1 MRVLWAS
8 SRIPKRS
15 RCRWDSYGTPKG
27 FVNVHKTGPSDIVA
41 GYLMANIDPETQPR
55 RRVAPCFQSKFD
67 FRTVFVRFGFG
78 FGLFRD
84 FADALPRSKG
94 QLLKVRSRE
103 ERQTERKKER

>member
-1 MRVLWAS
+1 M
-8 SRIPKRS
+8 
-15 RCRWDSYGTPKG
+15 
-27 FVNVHKTGPSDIVA
+27 DIVA

-55 RRVAPCFQSKFD
+55 RVAPCFQSKFD
-67 FRTVFVRFGFG
+67 FRTVFVRFG

-103 ERQTERKKER
+103 ERQTERKKERKQER

>member
-1 MRVLWAS
+1 M
-8 SRIPKRS
+8 
-15 RCRWDSYGTPKG
+15 
-27 FVNVHKTGPSDIVA
+27 DIVA

-78 FGLFRD
+78 LFRD

-103 ERQTERKKER
+103 ERQTERKKEGKQER

>member
-1 MRVLWAS
+1 M
-8 SRIPKRS
+8 
-15 RCRWDSYGTPKG
+15 
-27 FVNVHKTGPSDIVA
+27 DIVA

-78 FGLFRD
+78 LFRD

-103 ERQTERKKER
+103 ERQTERRKERMKDRKEEIMKDSKQMTKVRSL